1 MSTEEAV
8 QQELFDAAMSPEPSA
23 EPTSTPEASEP
34 TPSSV
39 EVKAPEPQQPSAG
52 QESIPSWRLREE
64 AEGRRVA
71 EERARTLQSRVEQI
85 EAHFRQQQKGSQEA
99 PSWFEDP
106 QAAMRAALEEYNRP
120 LQERAHKFE
129 MQMSRDMAEY
139 RYGPEA
145 VNLAEK
151 FFMDAR
157 AKGILDPMDHERVVS
172 APNRFAAV
180 VEWYKRL
187 YSLHT
192 VGDDPEAWYAKRR
205 DAELADPKFQA
216 QYLEKIRGAA
226 ATRPAM
232 TELPPTLS
240 RSTAAAGNGAG
251 TGGDMS
257 NESLWAHTRSK

>member
-8 QQELFDAAMSPEPSA
+8 QQELFDIAKSPEPPAESA
-23 EPTSTPEASEP
+23 
-34 TPSSV
+34 PS
-39 EVKAPEPQQPSAG
+39 APEPASVEAPRSEPQPSQAP
-52 QESIPSWRLREE
+52 ESIPSWRLREE

-71 EERARTLQSRVEQI
+71 EERARTLQARMEQI
-85 EAHFRQQQKGSQEA
+85 EAHWRQQQGSQQT

-120 LQERAHKFE
+120 ILQQRHNFE
-129 MQMSRDMAEY
+129 MKMSREMAEY

-157 AKGILDPMDHERVVS
+157 AKGILDPLDHERVVS
-172 APNRFAAV
+172 APNRFSAV

-192 VGDDPEAWYAKRR
+192 VGDDPEAWYKKRR

-216 QYLEKIRGAA
+216 QYLERIRGDA
-226 ATRPAM
+226 ATRPGM

-240 RSTAAAGNGAG
+240 RSTTAAGNGAG
-251 TGGDMS
+251 LGDMS
-257 NESLWAHTRSK
+257 HESLWAHTRK

>member
-8 QQELFDAAMSPEPSA
+8 QQELFDIAKSPEPPA
-23 EPTSTPEASEP
+23 EPASEP
-34 TPSSV
+34 TPSSVEV
-39 EVKAPEPQQPSAG
+39 EVKAPEPQQPSPSA

-64 AEGRRVA
+64 AEARRVA
-71 EERARTLQSRVEQI
+71 EERARTLQARMEQI
-85 EAHFRQQQKGSQEA
+85 EAHWRQQQGSQQT

-106 QAAMRAALEEYNRP
+106 QAAMRAAMEEYNRP
-120 LQERAHKFE
+120 LLKQRHDFE
-129 MQMSRDMAEY
+129 MKITREMAEY

-157 AKGILDPMDHERVVS
+157 AKGLLDPLDHERVVS

-192 VGDDPEAWYAKRR
+192 VGDDPEAWYKKRR

-216 QYLEKIRGAA
+216 QYLERIRGDA
-226 ATRPAM
+226 ATRPGV

-240 RSTAAAGNGAG
+240 RSTTAAGNGAG
-251 TGGDMS
+251 LAGDMS
-257 NESLWAHTRSK
+257 HESLWAHTRK

>member
-8 QQELFDAAMSPEPSA
+8 QQELFDIAKSPEPPAESAPSAAEPQSPSSAPAESRVA
-23 EPTSTPEASEP
+23 EPTRPDSAS
-34 TPSSV
+34 
-39 EVKAPEPQQPSAG
+39 
-52 QESIPSWRLREE
+52 ESIPSWRLREE
-64 AEGRRVA
+64 AEARRVA
-71 EERARTLQSRVEQI
+71 EERARTLQARMEQI
-85 EAHFRQQQKGSQEA
+85 EAHWRQQQGSQQT

-120 LQERAHKFE
+120 ILKARHDFE
-129 MQMSRDMAEY
+129 MKMSREMAEY

-157 AKGILDPMDHERVVS
+157 AKGILDPLDHERVVS
-172 APNRFAAV
+172 APNRFSAV

-192 VGDDPEAWYAKRR
+192 VGDDPEAWYRKRR

-216 QYLEKIRGAA
+216 EYLGRIRGDA
-226 ATRPAM
+226 ATRPGM

-240 RSTAAAGNGAG
+240 RSTTAAGNGAG
-251 TGGDMS
+251 LAGDMS
-257 NESLWAHTRSK
+257 HESLWAHTRK